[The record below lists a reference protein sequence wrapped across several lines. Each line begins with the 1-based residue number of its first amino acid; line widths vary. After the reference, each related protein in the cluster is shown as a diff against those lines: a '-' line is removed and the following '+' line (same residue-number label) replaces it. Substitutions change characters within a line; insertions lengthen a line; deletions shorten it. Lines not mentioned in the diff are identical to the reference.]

1 MSNSQQPDDDEARE
15 AAQNVADSA
24 ASWEHGAER
33 STIRD
38 HLDEG
43 FEEADVEV
51 SEDEKERLVDEV
63 RDDDQKPRVEEATPE
78 DPS

>member
-1 MSNSQQPDDDEARE
+1 MSHSQQPDDDEARE

-24 ASWEHGAER
+24 ESWEHGAEE

-38 HLDEG
+38 HLDQG
-43 FEEADVEV
+43 LEEAGVEV
-51 SEDEKERLVDEV
+51 SDDEKARLVDEV
-63 RDDDQKPRVEEATPE
+63 RDDDQKPLVEDATPE